1 MTPGLYIYY
10 LILNA
15 NFVYLKGLFLVIKT
29 TRNFINSKQ
38 PYRPKFQIL
47 SHKKEPTAG
56 FCFGACKEELH
67 RKRRIENKVALPATT
82 ISPL

>member
-1 MTPGLYIYY
+1 MTPGLHIYY

-15 NFVYLKGLFLVIKT
+15 NFVYLKGLFYLLLNSYK
-29 TRNFINSKQ
+29 NYKKFINSKQ

-56 FCFGACKEELH
+56 FC
-67 RKRRIENKVALPATT
+67 
-82 ISPL
+82 